1 MREGTERKE
10 NGREVSQNYGA
21 RQTASISQRT
31 SLRGHDRNSEQNNMH
46 SEGTEDERLTTGRRE
61 REGHD
66 RDSEQKN
73 MHSEGT
79 EDKRLTT
86 GRRENRKER
95 EREGEKDR
103 DKEKGKVKR
112 GCPTRRQQT
121 L

>member
-1 MREGTERKE
+1 MERD
-10 NGREVSQNYGA
+10 NQEV
-21 RQTASISQRT
+21 
-31 SLRGHDRNSEQNNMH
+31 SLRGQQRIKHRPQKGEKEAKKEGG
-46 SEGTEDERLTTGRRE
+46 SEGDGRK
-61 REGHD
+61 EG
-66 RDSEQKN
+66 QPKIYL
-73 MHSEGT
+73 SEGT

>member
-1 MREGTERKE
+1 MGTEGGREGGREGTERKE
-10 NGREVSQNYGA
+10 NGREASQNYGA
-21 RQTASISQRT
+21 RQTVSISQRT

-46 SEGTEDERLTTGRRE
+46 SEGTEDE
-61 REGHD
+61 
-66 RDSEQKN
+66 
-73 MHSEGT
+73 
-79 EDKRLTT
+79 RLTT